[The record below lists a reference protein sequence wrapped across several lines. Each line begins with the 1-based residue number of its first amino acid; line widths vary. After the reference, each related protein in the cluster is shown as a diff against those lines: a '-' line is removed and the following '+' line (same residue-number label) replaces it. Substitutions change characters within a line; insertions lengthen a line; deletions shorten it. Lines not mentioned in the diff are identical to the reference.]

1 MASVEKFVLIGAGSA
16 MFTRGLVIDLINTG
30 LEIDLALVDI
40 DPEALDAAYRLSG
53 KMIEARQASIHLSA
67 SLDRREV
74 LKGAT
79 VIITTIGV
87 GKRRAWEQDVYVPR
101 KYGIYMPVGDT
112 VGPGGTSRALR
123 MIPPM
128 VSIAQDVLEL
138 APDALFINYGN
149 PMAAVCR
156 GVRKAT
162 GANMIGL
169 CHGTHDTAGYLAK
182 ILGVARSDLTYTAVG
197 INHMTWFT
205 QVAVKGKDSMP
216 DLHKIGR
223 EVLANVD
230 EALEAAKKGAPLP
243 HYGSPFTSSLAHPF
257 SWQCLEWFGAF
268 PAPLDRHVTEFFPQ
282 FFRRGSYYGKTL
294 GVDEFSFEGTIA
306 HGDEIY
312 AEMRAAAASSEPLTE
327 EYFEKLGGEHEQ
339 AIDIILAIRHGQT
352 RVYSANLPNSGQVPN
367 LPLNAI
373 IEAPAISGYNGLQP
387 VALAPLP
394 AGIAGTLATRF
405 QWVETVV
412 EAALE
417 GSREK
422 FIQALILDGAVDSP
436 DMAAKMA
443 DDLLTTQAAFLPWV
457 R

>member
-1 MASVEKFVLIGAGSA
+1 MVAVEKFVLIGAGSA

-40 DPEALDAAYRLSG
+40 DPEALDAAYRLSA
-53 KMIEARQASIHLSA
+53 KMITARQASIRLSA

-79 VIITTIGV
+79 VVITTIGV

-128 VSIAQDVLEL
+128 VSIAQDVLDL

-149 PMAAVCR
+149 PMAPVCR

-169 CHGTHDTAGYLAK
+169 CHGTHNTAGYLAK
-182 ILGVARSDLTYTAVG
+182 ILDVSRAELSYTAVG

-216 DLHKIGR
+216 DLHQIGCQ
-223 EVLANVD
+223 VLANVD
-230 EALEAAKKGAPLP
+230 EALEAAKKGASLP
-243 HYGSPFTSSLAHPF
+243 HFSSPFESSLAHPF

-282 FFRRGSYYGKTL
+282 FFRRGAYYGKTL

-306 HGDEIY
+306 QGDEIY
-312 AEMRAAAASSEPLTE
+312 ADMRAAASGPQPLTE

-352 RVYSANLPNSGQVPN
+352 RVYSANLPNTGQVPN
-367 LPLNAI
+367 LPLGAV
-373 IEAPAISGYNGLQP
+373 IESPAISSYRGLQP
-387 VALAPLP
+387 VALSPLP
-394 AGIAGTLATRF
+394 SGIVGTLATRF

-422 FIQALILDGAVDSP
+422 FIQALVLDGAVDSP
-436 DMAAKMA
+436 DMAAKLA
-443 DDLLTTQAAFLPWV
+443 DDLLATQAAYLSWV